1 MKQSKLMTLEECIQ
15 EVLSIYPQAVVENED
30 KTLYAVWS
38 TCRNNPPRLKGW
50 RGLLGLGNTKLEA
63 WQDAVYRT
71 RIQLNSF

>member
-38 TCRNNPPRLKGW
+38 TCRNNTPRLKGW